1 MATLNHS
8 MRELSTQL
16 HESKQQTSI
25 QLQLLLNS
33 TKSSVSGH
41 SRRTSA
47 ELADHTHSMNNS
59 LEAVNKNLSQHT
71 KQVANKLANLQTFLV
86 NHMNI
91 QLQELG
97 TRLSEGL
104 QQATTGVNGTIS
116 SHSHRL
122 HSKLKIVQ
130 RTMLNLQRATESSLD
145 GQTRH
150 LDGNIAAVGRDVLQH
165 KELFTAEIA
174 ALQTSLNS
182 THSSLET
189 AGSKLDSLTANT
201 AQLSSQY
208 RRISNLSSKQCSNAD
223 QYFQLRQKNFKQ
235 QLRKIQADVS
245 FIREEHSC
253 GGHGW
258 RRVVYL
264 DMTNP
269 NTTCPSG
276 WKLTGYSQ
284 RTCGRNSTAQKICNS
299 ATFPVSGGEY
309 SRVCGRIRAYQWGAT
324 VGFYSYHE
332 EFATTI
338 DGPYVCGVSV
348 THGTPRNHIWTFAA
362 GGSEG
367 NRRKT
372 WVCPCS
378 TGVNNTI
385 DVPGFVDGDYF
396 CESGV
401 NERWNGR
408 KHYTL
413 HSNDT
418 LWDGED
424 CPVSKRCCS
433 YRNPP
438 YFYKQLTTS
447 TTDDIEARICL
458 LLHTSDVAVE
468 LMELYVR

>member
-1 MATLNHS
+1 MTTLNNS
-8 MRELSTQL
+8 VSELSVRLQE
-16 HESKQQTSI
+16 HKQQTSAE
-25 QLQLLLNS
+25 LELFLNS
-33 TKSSVSGH
+33 TKSSVASH
-41 SRRTSA
+41 SRQIST
-47 ELADHTHSMNNS
+47 ELADHTHSMNDA
-59 LEAVNKNLSQHT
+59 LEVVNKNLSQH
-71 KQVANKLANLQTFLV
+71 KKHVANKLTHFQTFLV

-97 TRLSEGL
+97 TRLSERQ
-104 QQATTGVNGTIS
+104 QQATAEVNGTITA
-116 SHSHRL
+116 HSHQL
-122 HSKLKIVQ
+122 HNKLKHVQ
-130 RTMLNLQRATESSLD
+130 RTIHNLQTVTESSLEN
-145 GQTRH
+145 QTRH
-150 LDGNIAAVGRDVLQH
+150 LDANIAAVGRDILQH
-165 KELFTAEIA
+165 KELFTGEIA
-174 ALQTSLNS
+174 ALQISLNS

-189 AGSKLDSLTANT
+189 ACSKLDSLTANT

-208 RRISNLSSKQCSNAD
+208 QHISNISSAQCSNIE
-223 QYFQLRQKNFKQ
+223 QYLHLRQKNFKQ
-235 QLRKIQADVS
+235 QLKKIQADVS

-253 GGHGW
+253 GGNGW

-269 NTTCPSG
+269 NATCPSG

-299 ATFPVSGGEY
+299 ATFPVSGGKY

-324 VGFYSYHE
+324 VGFFSYHKR
-332 EFATTI
+332 FATTI

-348 THGTPRNHIWTFAA
+348 THGTPRHHIWTFAA
-362 GGSEG
+362 GGSEA
-367 NRRKT
+367 NRKKT
-372 WVCPCS
+372 WVCPCG
-378 TGVNNTI
+378 TGANNTI
-385 DVPGFVDGDYF
+385 DVPSFVGEDYF

-424 CPVSKRCCS
+424 CPISKKCCS
-433 YRNPP
+433 YHNPP
-438 YFYKQLTTS
+438 YFYRQLPTS

-468 LMELYVR
+468 LMELYVQ